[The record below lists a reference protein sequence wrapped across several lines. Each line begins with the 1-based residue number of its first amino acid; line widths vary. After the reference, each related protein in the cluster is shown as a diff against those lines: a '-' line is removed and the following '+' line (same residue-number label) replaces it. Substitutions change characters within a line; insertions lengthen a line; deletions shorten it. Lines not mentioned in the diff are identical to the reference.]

1 MDGGWLS
8 GEDEE
13 ETRWAGGGGEDLM
26 DGWDRARVRL
36 IYIADEFRLGDIW
49 SLRFKSDGQEK

>member
-1 MDGGWLS
+1 MGQTP
-8 GEDEE
+8 EE
-13 ETRWAGGGGEDLM
+13 QGRVGGGGGEDLM

-36 IYIADEFRLGDIW
+36 IYRADEFRLGDIW

>member
-1 MDGGWLS
+1 MEGGGSEVDGGWLG

-26 DGWDRARVRL
+26 DGWDGL
-36 IYIADEFRLGDIW
+36 GLDYIYR
-49 SLRFKSDGQEK
+49 